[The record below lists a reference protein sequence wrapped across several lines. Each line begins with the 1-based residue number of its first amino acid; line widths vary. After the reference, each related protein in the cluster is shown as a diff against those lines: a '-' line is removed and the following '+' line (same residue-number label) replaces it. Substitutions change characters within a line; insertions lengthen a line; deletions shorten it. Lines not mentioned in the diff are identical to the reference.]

1 MAVLCK
7 CKPLGNVFFCNS
19 KKFRRR
25 GWMDAAHPGI
35 GIGAVVPSDWCG
47 VRLHTN
53 EQTSVEPG
61 AVRWLQSSGTEDL
74 YMVWK
79 RWHRNTTF
87 EEGSKT
93 QRAFDAVQRNAKL
106 DSSVKLEL
114 S

>member
-25 GWMDAAHPGI
+25 GWMDAAYPGI
-35 GIGAVVPSDWCG
+35 GIGG

-61 AVRWLQSSGTEDL
+61 AVRWL
-74 YMVWK
+74 
-79 RWHRNTTF
+79 RWQRHG
-87 EEGSKT
+87 GSLHGLET
-93 QRAFDAVQRNAKL
+93 M
-106 DSSVKLEL
+106 DSSVKAKLG
-114 S
+114 